1 MGTDPFETDTRRL
14 VRVFTRHLR
23 EAAGTA
29 PETLAVDLV
38 AIVRGHG
45 WRRVQALQTP
55 ERAADDGD
63 GTGRA
68 EYAARRAALDSR
80 PPCVCGAAVI
90 DHQLDAGR
98 RSGCAATGCA
108 RYVPRTITPGR
119 SA

>member
-1 MGTDPFETDTRRL
+1 MSSDPFETDTRRL
-14 VRVFTRHLR
+14 VRVFTRRLR

-29 PETLAVDLV
+29 PESLAVDLV

-55 ERAADDGD
+55 ERAADNGD
-63 GTGRA
+63 GSGRA
-68 EYAARRAALDSR
+68 EYAARRAALDGR

-90 DHQLDAGR
+90 AHQLDAGR
-98 RSGCAATGCA
+98 RTGCA
-108 RYVPRTITPGR
+108 DTGCTRYVPKTTAPGR